1 MITLYIETN
10 FFIGFAK
17 NQDKEAEELV
27 SHLAS
32 ELIGLNKL
40 KIVSPTICC
49 MEALSVLENERTKS
63 NSFKVRMGDEINKLK
78 GDTNSEYSK
87 EIKRFLEQA
96 RIKTDARIN
105 DINIRLFEVL
115 KWAADNV
122 ELINLEP
129 SILIDSLNQQFIPD
143 PTDNLILHCILDHGR
158 RYSNDQKVL
167 VTKNSDDFGTPEIKA
182 LLAVENTKYIAST
195 KDFLGWLQSI

>member
-1 MITLYIETN
+1 VITLYIETN

-49 MEALSVLENERTKS
+49 MEALSVLENERQRS
-63 NSFKVRMGDEINKLK
+63 NTFKVRMGDEINKLK
-78 GDTNSEYSK
+78 GDINSEYSK

-96 RIKTDARIN
+96 KIKTDARIN

-115 KWAADNV
+115 KWATDNV
-122 ELINLEP
+122 ELINLEQ
-129 SILIDSLNQQFIPD
+129 SILIGLTQ
-143 PTDNLILHCILDHGR
+143 
-158 RYSNDQKVL
+158 
-167 VTKNSDDFGTPEIKA
+167 
-182 LLAVENTKYIAST
+182 
-195 KDFLGWLQSI
+195 

>member
-17 NQDKEAEELV
+17 NQDEEAEELI

-32 ELIGLNKL
+32 ETISLTQ
-40 KIVSPTICC
+40 IVSPAICC
-49 MEALSVLENERTKS
+49 IEALSVLENERQRS
-63 NSFKVRMGDEINKLK
+63 NTFKVRMGDEINKLK
-78 GDTNSEYSK
+78 GDINSEYSK

-96 RIKTDARIN
+96 KIKTDARIN

-122 ELINLEP
+122 ELINLES
-129 SILIDSLNQQFIPD
+129 SILIDSLNQQLIPD
-143 PTDNLILHCILDHGR
+143 PTDNLILHSILNHAKTSSD
-158 RYSNDQKVL
+158 DQKVL
-167 VTKNSDDFGTPEIKA
+167 LTGNSKDFGTKEIKQILGA
-182 LLAVENTKYIAST
+182 AGIQKYFAST
-195 KDFLGWLQSI
+195 KDFLGWLRSP